1 VLILLIFLN
10 VATLGSGSVL
20 FVNSFITLLVSS
32 PETLT
37 MAIPEIP
44 GPVDKAYMVITI
56 SIFDIIYINIFLIMN
71 SKEEIFNKA
80 KKFHMSGNII
90 GASKLYLK
98 LIEVDKD
105 NFLFQNLLGTALL
118 QLKKY
123 DEAIKHLD
131 ISIKLNPNYAESFG
145 NKGIAHAEKQQYQE
159 AINNYDKAIN
169 LKKNFYS
176 AYLNKGI
183 ALKNT
188 QKYKD
193 AIRYFEFCLKINP
206 RDPKIFN
213 NLGNLFIKQ
222 KKFHEALKAFDKA
235 ISFENKFAEAYSNR
249 AETNEK
255 LGNYKQA
262 ILDYDEALKI
272 NNNLDYVRG
281 KILHAKMRI
290 NEWEN
295 FDAQVEI
302 LKKEIKNDK
311 KIISP
316 FPLLSLIDDPELH
329 KLVAEQHSHNIFKNL
344 YNKNKVKVK
353 VKDKIKISY
362 FSAEFHQHPVLQL
375 MMDVYK
381 NHNKDRFEVYG
392 FSHDPVGENNY
403 RNEAKGYF
411 NKFIDITKM
420 KDDDVV
426 KLCREMEIDIAIN
439 LTGHTANSRDNI
451 FYHHVAPIQINYLG
465 YPGTLG
471 SKIYDYIIA
480 DKIIL
485 PKKFKKNYSEEVLYL
500 PSCYQPNQTKLE
512 ISKKNFRKKDFNLP
526 KDSFVFGCFNNSYK
540 ITPNIF
546 NCWMRILKK
555 SENSVLWLLA
565 SSNIGRDNLKKESM
579 KNGVD
584 PKRIIFADRVS
595 VEEHLKRIGLI
606 DLFLD
611 TYPYNAH
618 TTAREAIKMSV
629 PILTLIGESFAS
641 RVASSLLKNVGLEEL
656 IVNNIHDYA
665 RVAIKIAND
674 KKKLRTLKNHLSKS
688 DNTKKLFNNE
698 KFTKDLEKIYENILK

>member
-1 VLILLIFLN
+1 
-10 VATLGSGSVL
+10 
-20 FVNSFITLLVSS
+20 
-32 PETLT
+32 
-37 MAIPEIP
+37 
-44 GPVDKAYMVITI
+44 
-56 SIFDIIYINIFLIMN
+56 MN

-249 AETNEK
+249 AEANEK

-262 ILDYDEALKI
+262 IVDYDEALKI

-381 NHNKDRFEVYG
+381 NHNKDKFEVYG

-439 LTGHTANSRDNI
+439 LTGHTENSRDNI

-485 PKKFKKNYSEEVLYL
+485 PKKFEKNYSEKVLYL
-500 PSCYQPNQTKLE
+500 PSCYQPNQTNQE
-512 ISKKNFRKKDFNLP
+512 ISKKNFRKEDFNLP
-526 KDSFVFGCFNNSYK
+526 RDSFVFGCFNNSYK

-555 SENSVLWLLA
+555 SENSVLWLLK
-565 SSNIGRDNLKKESM
+565 SNNIGKDNLKKE
-579 KNGVD
+579 
-584 PKRIIFADRVS
+584 
-595 VEEHLKRIGLI
+595 
-606 DLFLD
+606 
-611 TYPYNAH
+611 
-618 TTAREAIKMSV
+618 
-629 PILTLIGESFAS
+629 
-641 RVASSLLKNVGLEEL
+641 
-656 IVNNIHDYA
+656 VN
-665 RVAIKIAND
+665 
-674 KKKLRTLKNHLSKS
+674 KKWS
-688 DNTKKLFNNE
+688 
-698 KFTKDLEKIYENILK
+698 